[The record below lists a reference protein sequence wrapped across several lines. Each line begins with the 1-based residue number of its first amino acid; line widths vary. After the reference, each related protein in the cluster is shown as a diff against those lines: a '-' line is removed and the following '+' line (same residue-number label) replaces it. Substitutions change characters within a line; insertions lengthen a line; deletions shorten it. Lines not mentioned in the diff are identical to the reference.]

1 MGFCGRPSTPSNS
14 FSQKFFYSAWAKEPI
29 TLWKYNIPMF
39 IFEAQLQCDVD
50 NFRKILGSKIQI
62 QWHALCAP
70 ALVTRHQLVKSFS
83 IQQPIEDSKHSSSEQ
98 QWFIFLEI
106 ELHSPSLWWTKRN
119 PSSESEAQ
127 MSFAYKIQHKN
138 LVGSVGGY
146 FLWALYVAMHHS
158 ISANMRFVWQT
169 PPLQLAIRKTLGRRW
184 RQMRGPPFIGAP
196 CMLPIFLTGHLCIL

>member
-1 MGFCGRPSTPSNS
+1 MWTTS
-14 FSQKFFYSAWAKEPI
+14 E
-29 TLWKYNIPMF
+29 KY
-39 IFEAQLQCDVD
+39 
-50 NFRKILGSKIQI
+50 LGVEYRIQ
-62 QWHALCAP
+62 ALCAP
-70 ALVTRHQLVKSFS
+70 ALVARHQLVKSFS
-83 IQQPIEDSKHSSSEQ
+83 IQTQPIEDSKHSSSEQ

-106 ELHSPSLWWTKRN
+106 ELHSPSVWWTKRN

-127 MSFAYKIQHKN
+127 MSFAYTYKIQHKN

-169 PPLQLAIRKTLGRRW
+169 PPLQLAIRKTLRRMW

-196 CMLPIFLTGHLCIL
+196 CMLPIFLTGHLCKL